1 MRVYECMCVCVS
13 VCVYVCMW
21 ACVCVGGWVQHPLL
35 WCPEPSIT
43 LSSSDVLHNSLFF
56 LLFLLLLR
64 DYTSPH
70 TLRVEFGIAEE
81 MNQFDC
87 SFKVRQMLGPNPA
100 K

>member
-1 MRVYECMCVCVS
+1 MLSLQLASVS
-13 VCVYVCMW
+13 
-21 ACVCVGGWVQHPLL
+21 
-35 WCPEPSIT
+35 EPSIT
-43 LSSSDVLHNSLFF
+43 LSSSDILNDSLFY
-56 LLFLLLLR
+56 LLFLPSLR

-87 SFKVRQMLGPNPA
+87 SFKVRQMLGPNPV

>member
-1 MRVYECMCVCVS
+1 M
-13 VCVYVCMW
+13 CVYVCGFVSVC
-21 ACVCVGGWVQHPLL
+21 ACVYVCVRISMWVCGRVQHPFL
-35 WCPEPSIT
+35 WCPERSIT
-43 LSSSDVLHNSLFF
+43 LSSSNLLKIQYFSYFF
-56 LLFLLLLR
+56 FYFLR